1 MIEQHVS
8 RQSNNLIAQGQSL
21 DSWPG
26 KLQIL
31 MKLKICSGALKTGG
45 WKDLHS
51 VQDKE
56 NNEVCMLYFTSSML
70 SRVFT

>member
-1 MIEQHVS
+1 M
-8 RQSNNLIAQGQSL
+8 SL

-26 KLQIL
+26 KLQTL
-31 MKLKICSGALKTGG
+31 MQLKICGEALKTGG

-56 NNEVCMLYFTSSML
+56 NNEVCML
-70 SRVFT
+70 